1 MSGTTMTIKELGIVT
16 PKGEFCLYCD
26 CLKYKLN
33 DEETGLH
40 HYGCSAAVCK
50 KLP

>member
-1 MSGTTMTIKELGIVT
+1 MSGMHMVIRNLGIVT
-16 PKGEFCLYCD
+16 PRGEFCLYCD
-26 CLKYKLN
+26 FLTYKLN
-33 DEETGLH
+33 EEKTGLY